1 MKEYDGSYRICPHCG
16 YVRGSLPEEPF
27 QLYPGTVLGGD
38 RYMVGTAAGVGG
50 FGITYRAFDTRLQQ
64 VCAVKEYYPSAN
76 GIVNRVPGNPKV
88 IMYKGQRGEEFL
100 AGKARFLS
108 EARSMA
114 LFSAHPNIVHV
125 YDFFEENGTAYI
137 VMEYLDGVSFRDF
150 IRSNPGGVPYETAEE
165 VTLSVL
171 NALKELHAHG
181 IIHRDVSPDNV
192 FITNG
197 GQVKLIDFGAAR
209 FSDTE
214 KETTR
219 SIILKPGYTPPEQ
232 YRSKSVQGPWTDV
245 YAAGAMFYR
254 AVTGRKPDESVNRVI
269 KDELPAPDAINPD
282 IPKGVS
288 NAIMRAMAISPE
300 LRYQTVDE
308 FAAAIRSAGP
318 VRDADGELKHRRRR
332 RFLILGLAGAAI
344 LMVSGFSLFRFFL
357 RRAALH
363 LEPAHITFWYPA
375 REDSDPERLVEGFR
389 ESYPEVEVVCV
400 PVPEAEYADK
410 LRTAFET
417 GQVPTV
423 FESSELDAAYD
434 GGLQPLDDA
443 YGFLKD
449 RKWYSDYY
457 FLSKYDRLFPDRLR
471 MPTGFAVPV
480 VYTDTAVLPGAPE
493 KVSGQNDLSALLAG
507 GTAALDPAAAELW
520 AGLYEAPAGSG
531 SAGEFFL
538 NEEEIAQNAD
548 PDKNDAAL
556 KAALTEGHAAFWL
569 SDTDAYETVQ
579 DRMAGLYS
587 VTAVSG
593 MEMKGR
599 FTDLW
604 SVSAAGTEADRRA
617 GVRLVYHLLTAED
630 QQYMDIQER
639 RGLPLHKEMFREYLK
654 INPELS
660 EIRDGISGLRF

>member
-1 MKEYDGSYRICPHCG
+1 
-16 YVRGSLPEEPF
+16 
-27 QLYPGTVLGGD
+27 
-38 RYMVGTAAGVGG
+38 
-50 FGITYRAFDTRLQQ
+50 
-64 VCAVKEYYPSAN
+64 
-76 GIVNRVPGNPKV
+76 
-88 IMYKGQRGEEFL
+88 
-100 AGKARFLS
+100 
-108 EARSMA
+108 
-114 LFSAHPNIVHV
+114 
-125 YDFFEENGTAYI
+125 
-137 VMEYLDGVSFRDF
+137 
-150 IRSNPGGVPYETAEE
+150 
-165 VTLSVL
+165 
-171 NALKELHAHG
+171 
-181 IIHRDVSPDNV
+181 
-192 FITNG
+192 
-197 GQVKLIDFGAAR
+197 
-209 FSDTE
+209 
-214 KETTR
+214 
-219 SIILKPGYTPPEQ
+219 
-232 YRSKSVQGPWTDV
+232 
-245 YAAGAMFYR
+245 MFYR

-375 REDSDPERLVEGFR
+375 REDSDPERLVEEFR

-507 GTAALDPAAAELW
+507 GTAAQDPAAAELW

-569 SDTDAYETVQ
+569 SDTDAYEAVQ